1 MEKTKRIITLFLA
14 IVCALALCVTAGA
27 ADTSVITD
35 MKTDCVVDA
44 AGSCQITQTVTI
56 DIAGTEDT
64 IELPLAAG
72 AKRISVAGYKY
83 KKTTQDGYTVLVLSS
98 NGGFAGSRTFTIS
111 YTVSGLVS
119 EQDKIQT
126 LTLPLLAPK
135 WNWAINNYD
144 FTITL
149 PAAFE
154 GYPTFT
160 SGYYGD
166 VIEDY
171 MNFTV
176 REGMIGGTIST
187 ALKDHESLTMTL
199 DVGEGYF
206 AGRYASWS
214 SGWVETALV
223 IVFSVLALLYWALTL
238 RSKPLRASSR
248 TAPPDAAAP
257 SDLPYLLAGG
267 APDFNML
274 ICHWAALGYLT
285 IEMDEKGHVLLHR
298 QVIMGNERK
307 RLEYKIF
314 SALFARGEICDGA
327 SLPYKKTAQQAMRAI
342 ERYWDKR
349 LYARTSGNPRIM
361 KALCALA
368 MGVAS
373 LATMSQILPTMPAR
387 GLVLALCLIILQTP
401 PAAWAILLVVGI
413 LALLLLT
420 QLLRARQAGEGNR
433 LALLLAAPLALLI
446 GLIAALFPSDTYDRA
461 EWSDHLQETISTAAD
476 RLTLFRR
483 DAQTG
488 QVKFTSPI
496 SPSTLGSYLWDSSV
510 TGVNLNRV
518 GPQRQFGRS
527 VMRVKA
533 TLGSSWAGASF
544 YLRGDSMAVYEDNRW
559 KPLPEN
565 AYPDMKNMH
574 NPLLAG
580 EAVVSFQPEVTIET
594 DMKSGIYY
602 IPYNATAFPEDA
614 EPFYDA
620 YVKNPS
626 QQTNYTVPFVLSRSP
641 LQNSA
646 YDAFVHET
654 YTQVPDETRQALSD
668 ILSELVGEEDADPY
682 QYIPRVLEY
691 VSTSARYDLNTP
703 AVPDGEDFVSWFLH
717 DSETGYCVHYATAAT
732 ILLRCLGVPA
742 RYVTGYY
749 TDVYENEW
757 TTVTSDDAHAWVE
770 IYLNGIGWLRDDPTP
785 AADTPAQTAP
795 EEPIAAPI
803 EPADNQPEDTPPA
816 GDEPPAVPDIP
827 AESQET
833 PQKTDKKS
841 VNILHFVW
849 PVLVLAAALFLWRA
863 LRFSVRRTAIRRGS
877 PNRRAVALYHHI
889 CWLSR
894 QTKTEVPSDFLE
906 IAEKARFSHH
916 KLNREDLLPMQALAE
931 QLTKQLLA
939 DKRFW
944 KQVLYRVIYALG

>member
-1 MEKTKRIITLFLA
+1 MKSSKYTFFTALLCASGLSVGLCFCVITSFSVPADRLSL
-14 IVCALALCVTAGA
+14 VCAC
-27 ADTSVITD
+27 I
-35 MKTDCVVDA
+35 
-44 AGSCQITQTVTI
+44 
-56 DIAGTEDT
+56 
-64 IELPLAAG
+64 LAALFFSSLLLLPKSWIWLLAVAAFAG
-72 AKRISVAGYKY
+72 GGLYMLRAQLIESASALVSAVTQQYAEAISGIQAIQLSD
-83 KKTTQDGYTVLVLSS
+83 TANADATLVLIL
-98 NGGFAGSRTFTIS
+98 FAALYALLCSW
-111 YTVSGLVS
+111 TVMRSESLVYLL
-119 EQDKIQT
+119 I
-126 LTLPLLAPK
+126 LTLP
-135 WNWAINNYD
+135 
-144 FTITL
+144 
-149 PAAFE
+149 
-154 GYPTFT
+154 
-160 SGYYGD
+160 
-166 VIEDY
+166 
-171 MNFTV
+171 
-176 REGMIGGTIST
+176 
-187 ALKDHESLTMTL
+187 
-199 DVGEGYF
+199 
-206 AGRYASWS
+206 
-214 SGWVETALV
+214 
-223 IVFSVLALLYWALTL
+223 
-238 RSKPLRASSR
+238 
-248 TAPPDAAAP
+248 
-257 SDLPYLLAGG
+257 
-267 APDFNML
+267 
-274 ICHWAALGYLT
+274 
-285 IEMDEKGHVLLHR
+285 
-298 QVIMGNERK
+298 
-307 RLEYKIF
+307 
-314 SALFARGEICDGA
+314 
-327 SLPYKKTAQQAMRAI
+327 
-342 ERYWDKR
+342 
-349 LYARTSGNPRIM
+349 
-361 KALCALA
+361 
-368 MGVAS
+368 
-373 LATMSQILPTMPAR
+373 
-387 GLVLALCLIILQTP
+387 VLALCLIILQTP
-401 PAAWAILLVVGI
+401 PAGWAILLVVGV

-446 GLIAALFPSDTYDRA
+446 GLIALLFPANTYDRA
-461 EWSDHLQETISTAAD
+461 EWSDRLQEMISTTAD
-476 RLTLFRR
+476 KLTLFRR

-565 AYPDMKNMH
+565 AYPDMKNMY

-626 QQTNYTVPFVLSRSP
+626 QQTNYTVPYVLSRSP

-785 AADTPAQTAP
+785 AADTPAQTVPEDPISAP
-795 EEPIAAPI
+795 TGPTDEAHENTPPTDD
-803 EPADNQPEDTPPA
+803 EPAA
-816 GDEPPAVPDIP
+816 KPDIP
-827 AESQET
+827 AENQENL
-833 PQKTDKKS
+833 QESRKKS
-841 VNILHFVW
+841 VHILYFVW
-849 PVLVLAAALFLWRA
+849 PVLVLGAMLLLWRT
-863 LRFSVRRTAIRRGS
+863 LLFGIRRAAIGKGS
-877 PNRRAVALYHHI
+877 PNRRAITLYHHI
-889 CWLSR
+889 CWLAR
-894 QTKTEVPSDFLE
+894 QTKTEVPSEFIE

-916 KLNREDLLPMQALAE
+916 KLNREDLLPLQAHAE

-944 KQVLYRVIYALG
+944 KQALYRVFYALG

>member
-1 MEKTKRIITLFLA
+1 MRIGAIMCSRRHRRCSRHEIVKIHVFYVAALRIRPVWRSVFLHYNIFFPFRRTDFCLHA
-14 IVCALALCVTAGA
+14 RAFLRRCSFSALLL
-27 ADTSVITD
+27 
-35 MKTDCVVDA
+35 
-44 AGSCQITQTVTI
+44 
-56 DIAGTEDT
+56 
-64 IELPLAAG
+64 LP
-72 AKRISVAGYKY
+72 KSWIW
-83 KKTTQDGYTVLVLSS
+83 
-98 NGGFAGSRTFTIS
+98 
-111 YTVSGLVS
+111 
-119 EQDKIQT
+119 
-126 LTLPLLAPK
+126 LLAV
-135 WNWAINNYD
+135 
-144 FTITL
+144 
-149 PAAFE
+149 AA
-154 GYPTFT
+154 
-160 SGYYGD
+160 
-166 VIEDY
+166 
-171 MNFTV
+171 
-176 REGMIGGTIST
+176 
-187 ALKDHESLTMTL
+187 
-199 DVGEGYF
+199 
-206 AGRYASWS
+206 
-214 SGWVETALV
+214 
-223 IVFSVLALLYWALTL
+223 
-238 RSKPLRASSR
+238 
-248 TAPPDAAAP
+248 
-257 SDLPYLLAGG
+257 LAGG
-267 APDFNML
+267 GLYML
-274 ICHWAALGYLT
+274 RAQLIESASVLVSAVTQQYSEAIPGIQVIQLTDAADADATLIFILIAALYALLCSWTVMRSEGLVYLL
-285 IEMDEKGHVLLHR
+285 VLT
-298 QVIMGNERK
+298 V
-307 RLEYKIF
+307 
-314 SALFARGEICDGA
+314 
-327 SLPYKKTAQQAMRAI
+327 P
-342 ERYWDKR
+342 
-349 LYARTSGNPRIM
+349 
-361 KALCALA
+361 
-368 MGVAS
+368 
-373 LATMSQILPTMPAR
+373 
-387 GLVLALCLIILQTP
+387 VLALCLIILQTP
-401 PAAWAILLVVGI
+401 PAVWAILLVVGI

-446 GLIAALFPSDTYDRA
+446 GLIAVLFPAGTYERA
-461 EWSDHLQETISTAAD
+461 EWSDRLQETISMAAD
-476 RLTLFRR
+476 KLTLFRR
-483 DAQTG
+483 DAKTG

-626 QQTNYTVPFVLSRSP
+626 QQTNYTVPYVLSRSP

-691 VSTSARYDLNTP
+691 VSASARYDLNTP

-770 IYLNGIGWLRDDPTP
+770 IYLNGIGWLRMIQRLRQTP
-785 AADTPAQTAP
+785 
-795 EEPIAAPI
+795 
-803 EPADNQPEDTPPA
+803 
-816 GDEPPAVPDIP
+816 
-827 AESQET
+827 
-833 PQKTDKKS
+833 
-841 VNILHFVW
+841 
-849 PVLVLAAALFLWRA
+849 
-863 LRFSVRRTAIRRGS
+863 LRRQHRRN
-877 PNRRAVALYHHI
+877 PLPLL
-889 CWLSR
+889 LSR
-894 QTKTEVPSDFLE
+894 QTTSRRIRRPQATNRPLSRIPPQKVRKHRRKRTKSPSASCVLFGLFWHWPPHC
-906 IAEKARFSHH
+906 FSGAHYGSAS
-916 KLNREDLLPMQALAE
+916 EWPQ
-931 QLTKQLLA
+931 
-939 DKRFW
+939 
-944 KQVLYRVIYALG
+944 

>member
-361 KALCALA
+361 KA
-368 MGVAS
+368 
-373 LATMSQILPTMPAR
+373 P
-387 GLVLALCLIILQTP
+387 
-401 PAAWAILLVVGI
+401 
-413 LALLLLT
+413 
-420 QLLRARQAGEGNR
+420 LRARDGRCVACHDEPDPPHHARAGTGSGAVPDCRRVSESAHCAHLAVLLSGKYSRDGSVGSLCAGAAGLFAALRQRASDAGCDRDELFVRLPHAPRRTAHGARHTAHLAEPRLPQGLREAFRAAHGN
-433 LALLLAAPLALLI
+433 APLARQPVFLQ
-446 GLIAALFPSDTYDRA
+446 APS
-461 EWSDHLQETISTAAD
+461 
-476 RLTLFRR
+476 
-483 DAQTG
+483 
-488 QVKFTSPI
+488 
-496 SPSTLGSYLWDSSV
+496 
-510 TGVNLNRV
+510 
-518 GPQRQFGRS
+518 
-527 VMRVKA
+527 
-533 TLGSSWAGASF
+533 
-544 YLRGDSMAVYEDNRW
+544 
-559 KPLPEN
+559 
-565 AYPDMKNMH
+565 
-574 NPLLAG
+574 
-580 EAVVSFQPEVTIET
+580 
-594 DMKSGIYY
+594 
-602 IPYNATAFPEDA
+602 
-614 EPFYDA
+614 
-620 YVKNPS
+620 
-626 QQTNYTVPFVLSRSP
+626 
-641 LQNSA
+641 
-646 YDAFVHET
+646 
-654 YTQVPDETRQALSD
+654 
-668 ILSELVGEEDADPY
+668 
-682 QYIPRVLEY
+682 
-691 VSTSARYDLNTP
+691 
-703 AVPDGEDFVSWFLH
+703 
-717 DSETGYCVHYATAAT
+717 
-732 ILLRCLGVPA
+732 
-742 RYVTGYY
+742 
-749 TDVYENEW
+749 
-757 TTVTSDDAHAWVE
+757 
-770 IYLNGIGWLRDDPTP
+770 LRDGHRHGPG
-785 AADTPAQTAP
+785 AR
-795 EEPIAAPI
+795 
-803 EPADNQPEDTPPA
+803 PPLGRY
-816 GDEPPAVPDIP
+816 GDG
-827 AESQET
+827 
-833 PQKTDKKS
+833 
-841 VNILHFVW
+841 
-849 PVLVLAAALFLWRA
+849 AL
-863 LRFSVRRTAIRRGS
+863 
-877 PNRRAVALYHHI
+877 
-889 CWLSR
+889 
-894 QTKTEVPSDFLE
+894 
-906 IAEKARFSHH
+906 
-916 KLNREDLLPMQALAE
+916 
-931 QLTKQLLA
+931 
-939 DKRFW
+939 
-944 KQVLYRVIYALG
+944 

>member
-1 MEKTKRIITLFLA
+1 MKSSKYTFFTALLCASGLSVGLCFCVITSFSVPADRLSL
-14 IVCALALCVTAGA
+14 VCAC
-27 ADTSVITD
+27 I
-35 MKTDCVVDA
+35 
-44 AGSCQITQTVTI
+44 
-56 DIAGTEDT
+56 
-64 IELPLAAG
+64 LAALFFSSLLLLPKSWIWLLAVAAFAG
-72 AKRISVAGYKY
+72 GGLYMLRAQLIESASALVSAVTQQYAEAISGIQAVQLSDTADADA
-83 KKTTQDGYTVLVLSS
+83 TLVLIL
-98 NGGFAGSRTFTIS
+98 FAALYALLCSW
-111 YTVSGLVS
+111 TVMRSESLVYLLV
-119 EQDKIQT
+119 
-126 LTLPLLAPK
+126 LTLP
-135 WNWAINNYD
+135 
-144 FTITL
+144 
-149 PAAFE
+149 
-154 GYPTFT
+154 
-160 SGYYGD
+160 
-166 VIEDY
+166 
-171 MNFTV
+171 
-176 REGMIGGTIST
+176 
-187 ALKDHESLTMTL
+187 
-199 DVGEGYF
+199 
-206 AGRYASWS
+206 
-214 SGWVETALV
+214 
-223 IVFSVLALLYWALTL
+223 
-238 RSKPLRASSR
+238 
-248 TAPPDAAAP
+248 
-257 SDLPYLLAGG
+257 
-267 APDFNML
+267 
-274 ICHWAALGYLT
+274 
-285 IEMDEKGHVLLHR
+285 
-298 QVIMGNERK
+298 
-307 RLEYKIF
+307 
-314 SALFARGEICDGA
+314 
-327 SLPYKKTAQQAMRAI
+327 
-342 ERYWDKR
+342 
-349 LYARTSGNPRIM
+349 
-361 KALCALA
+361 
-368 MGVAS
+368 
-373 LATMSQILPTMPAR
+373 
-387 GLVLALCLIILQTP
+387 VLALCLIILQTP
-401 PAAWAILLVVGI
+401 PAAWAILLVVGV

-446 GLIAALFPSDTYDRA
+446 GLIALLFPANTYDRA
-461 EWSDHLQETISTAAD
+461 EWSDRLQETISTTAD
-476 RLTLFRR
+476 KLTLFRR

-533 TLGSSWAGASF
+533 TLGSSWVGASF

-565 AYPDMKNMH
+565 SYPDMQDMQ

-580 EAVVSFQPEVTIET
+580 EAVIVSFQPEVTIET

-626 QQTNYTVPFVLSRSP
+626 QQTNYTVPYVLSRSP

-770 IYLNGIGWLRDDPTP
+770 IYLNGIGWLVLDPTP
-785 AADTPAQTAP
+785 AADTPAQTVP
-795 EEPIAAPI
+795 EETVTAATDPIDTP
-803 EPADNQPEDTPPA
+803 QEDTPPA
-816 GDEPPAVPDIP
+816 DTEPPAAPDIP
-827 AESQET
+827 EEKQDT
-833 PQKTDKKS
+833 PQESVKKPVS
-841 VNILHFVW
+841 VLRFIW
-849 PVLVLAAALFLWRA
+849 PALVLAAALFLWRA
-863 LRFSVRRTAIRRGS
+863 LLFSIRKAAIGRGS
-877 PNRRAVALYHHI
+877 PNRRAITLYHHI
-889 CWLSR
+889 CWLAR
-894 QTKTEVPSDFLE
+894 QTKTEVPGEMLE
-906 IAEKARFSHH
+906 VAEKARFSHH
-916 KLNREDLLPMQALAE
+916 KLNREDLLPLQAHAE

-944 KQVLYRVIYALG
+944 KQALYRVFYALG

>member
-1 MEKTKRIITLFLA
+1 MKSSKYTFFTALLCASGLSVGLCFCVITSFSVPADRLSL
-14 IVCALALCVTAGA
+14 VCAC
-27 ADTSVITD
+27 I
-35 MKTDCVVDA
+35 
-44 AGSCQITQTVTI
+44 
-56 DIAGTEDT
+56 
-64 IELPLAAG
+64 LAALFFSSLLLLPKSWIWLLAVAAFAG
-72 AKRISVAGYKY
+72 GGLYMLRAQLIESASALVSAVTQQYAEAISGIQAVQLSDTANADA
-83 KKTTQDGYTVLVLSS
+83 TLVLIL
-98 NGGFAGSRTFTIS
+98 FAALYALLCSW
-111 YTVSGLVS
+111 TVMRSESLVYLL
-119 EQDKIQT
+119 I
-126 LTLPLLAPK
+126 LTLP
-135 WNWAINNYD
+135 
-144 FTITL
+144 
-149 PAAFE
+149 
-154 GYPTFT
+154 
-160 SGYYGD
+160 
-166 VIEDY
+166 
-171 MNFTV
+171 
-176 REGMIGGTIST
+176 
-187 ALKDHESLTMTL
+187 
-199 DVGEGYF
+199 
-206 AGRYASWS
+206 
-214 SGWVETALV
+214 
-223 IVFSVLALLYWALTL
+223 
-238 RSKPLRASSR
+238 
-248 TAPPDAAAP
+248 
-257 SDLPYLLAGG
+257 
-267 APDFNML
+267 
-274 ICHWAALGYLT
+274 
-285 IEMDEKGHVLLHR
+285 
-298 QVIMGNERK
+298 
-307 RLEYKIF
+307 
-314 SALFARGEICDGA
+314 
-327 SLPYKKTAQQAMRAI
+327 
-342 ERYWDKR
+342 
-349 LYARTSGNPRIM
+349 
-361 KALCALA
+361 
-368 MGVAS
+368 
-373 LATMSQILPTMPAR
+373 
-387 GLVLALCLIILQTP
+387 VLALCLIILQTP
-401 PAAWAILLVVGI
+401 PAAWAILLVVGV

-420 QLLRARQAGEGNR
+420 QLLRARQI
-433 LALLLAAPLALLI
+433 ALL
-446 GLIAALFPSDTYDRA
+446 FPANTYDRA
-461 EWSDHLQETISTAAD
+461 EWSDRLQEMISTTAD
-476 RLTLFRR
+476 KLTLFRR

-626 QQTNYTVPFVLSRSP
+626 QQTTYTIPYVLSRSP
-641 LQNSA
+641 LQSSA

-654 YTQVPDETRQALSD
+654 YTQVPNETRQALSD
-668 ILSELVGEEDADPY
+668 ILSELVGDEDADPY

-749 TDVYENEW
+749 TDVHENEW

-785 AADTPAQTAP
+785 AADTPAQTVP
-795 EEPIAAPI
+795 EEPVSAPL
-803 EPADNQPEDTPPA
+803 EPTNDSQEDTPPA
-816 GDEPPAVPDIP
+816 DDEPPTVPDTPVGNQEPPQENSKKAVP
-827 AESQET
+827 
-833 PQKTDKKS
+833 
-841 VNILHFVW
+841 ILHFIW
-849 PVLVLAAALFLWRA
+849 PVLVLAAALFLWRV
-863 LRFSVRRTAIRRGS
+863 LLFSIRRTAIGKGS
-877 PNRRAVALYHHI
+877 PNRRAITLYHHI
-889 CWLSR
+889 CWLAR
-894 QTKTEVPSDFLE
+894 QTKTDVPPEFLD

-916 KLNREDLLPMQALAE
+916 KLNREDLLPLQNHAD

-944 KQVLYRVIYALG
+944 KQALYRVVYALG